1 MIAVQ
6 FTENYDGIDFDLA
19 EIEKLAKGIC
29 RRFDI
34 ESAAINIELM
44 GDSQI
49 RELNVRFLDRDRSTD
64 VISFDL
70 SEIGEE
76 KESFELAVN
85 AEMAVNQAKIRGH
98 SAGAEF
104 ALYVTHGLLH
114 HLGFDDDTPANAKKM
129 HETEDAILK
138 QFGYGQVYNNKC

>member
-6 FTENYDGIDFDLA
+6 FTENYDGTDFDLA
-19 EIEKLAKGIC
+19 EIEKLAKAIC

-34 ESAAINIELM
+34 DSAAINIELM
-44 GDSQI
+44 GNAQI
-49 RELNVRFLDRDRSTD
+49 RELNIRFLDRDKFTD

-70 SEIGEE
+70 SERNED
-76 KESFELAVN
+76 KKSFDMAIN
-85 AEMAVNQAKIRGH
+85 AEIAVSQAKLRGH
-98 SAGAEF
+98 SAKAEL

-129 HETEDAILK
+129 HETEDDILK
-138 QFGYGQVYNNKC
+138 QFGYGLVYNRE